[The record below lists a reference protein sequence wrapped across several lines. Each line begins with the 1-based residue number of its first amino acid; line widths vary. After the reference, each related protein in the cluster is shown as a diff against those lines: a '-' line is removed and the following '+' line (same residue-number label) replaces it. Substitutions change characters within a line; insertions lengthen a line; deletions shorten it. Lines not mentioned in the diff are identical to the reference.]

1 MVMVKVGIMKEKLIK
16 KFYHRFFSSCIIST
30 ICVVIFTIL
39 IIYSI
44 YNDEKFLV
52 RFFLVSF
59 LIFFLIIIF
68 LELRKCVLDL
78 LAIKNGDFKIITGI
92 VIKIKEVDEGGD
104 VTVIHHYP
112 IVRDDETGQ
121 EIKLDAQ
128 GCLKGCRYTF
138 LYLKHTKLAVV
149 IEDISNMTSIQS
161 LKKGNTKRE
170 F

>member
-1 MVMVKVGIMKEKLIK
+1 MKEKLIK
-16 KFYHRFFSSCIIST
+16 KFYSKLFSSCMVSA
-30 ICVVIFTIL
+30 ICIFIFTIG
-39 IIYSI
+39 IIFI
-44 YNDEKFLV
+44 LNDDIHDNGGPLLLLLV
-52 RFFLVSF
+52 VSF
-59 LIFFLIIIF
+59 LIIFLIIIF

-112 IVRDDETGQ
+112 IVRDDETGH

-138 LYLKHTKLAVV
+138 LYLEHTKLAVV

-161 LKKGNTKRE
+161 LKIGNTKSE